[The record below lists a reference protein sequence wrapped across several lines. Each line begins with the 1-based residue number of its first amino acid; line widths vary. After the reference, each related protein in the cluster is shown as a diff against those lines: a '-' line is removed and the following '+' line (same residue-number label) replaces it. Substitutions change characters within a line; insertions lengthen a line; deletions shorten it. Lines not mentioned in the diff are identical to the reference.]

1 MISKGKRKYLLEL
14 YQPDGFFYRD
24 DLLCYR
30 LGKLVLV
37 DLVVTKPVGVDVC
50 TRPVAYDIEFDV
62 LSKDNVLGVF
72 TPGKVSQWGQWSE
85 QLSTMTQSGRHDMAF
100 HHPDNF
106 QYEIQNELIKL
117 AAVRTPH

>member
-24 DLLCYR
+24 GLLCYR

-37 DLVVTKPVGVDVC
+37 DLVATKAVGADVY

-62 LSKDNVLGVF
+62 LSKDNLLGVF
-72 TPGKVSQWGQWSE
+72 EPERAVLWGQWGE
-85 QLSTMTQSGRHDMAF
+85 QLSTMTQFSRHHMAVS
-100 HHPDNF
+100 HPDNF
-106 QYEIQNELIKL
+106 QYRLQNELINQASGK
-117 AAVRTPH
+117 